1 MTTYILRRLLLMV
14 PTIVGITFLVF
25 YLIASAPG
33 GVGQADMSG
42 GEGQEAGV
50 AEAARQAY
58 LEDKYGLGDPIV
70 TQYARWLGRASPLK
84 FGTQAMRDP
93 AGTVIYPPKRLAPPP
108 KLGDW
113 YAEDAEPLPQPAGQP
128 LDFSELIERSREEV
142 LADLDLEDI
151 LERARRQKAI
161 AQGGEAAEAARAG
174 DQASLP
180 ELTDVEYAA
189 AVEAAVEQERERS
202 LARAKVSAYRA
213 AESEYARQRAAF
225 VQARIALET
234 AAAAYA
240 RERRA
245 ELREL
250 ATGLTREAS
259 IRKREARGEEDE
271 VTRDL
276 LEQAEA
282 AEREAEVWRKATT
295 ADEKPIWD
303 RMERAGVDFDSPE
316 GQAII
321 AAGEE
326 AYQKYK
332 EALEARARLANAY
345 ASRPFDKVGE
355 AFGVPLGIPNTVT
368 LAAPDLGFSYSKS
381 RPVLDLILERL
392 PVTLMLN
399 LIAVPIIY
407 FIAVPSGM
415 LAAVKRGT
423 FVDVASG
430 ALFVALWSIPVVWAG
445 VLLLGYLAS
454 DAGLGAFPTGG
465 LNSADADT
473 YPFLPQEINGEWQ
486 HGWLLDRLWHVCL
499 PVVCLVY
506 AGFAVISKQ
515 TRAAMLDNFNAD
527 YVRTAKAKGVK
538 NNDVVFRH
546 VFRNSLLPLITMFAT
561 IFPAMLAGSV
571 VVERIFTIPG
581 MGSLMIE
588 AIYLKDRELLLA
600 NTLMV
605 GVVNLLALLLADIL
619 YALAD
624 PRITYD

>member
-1 MTTYILRRLLLMV
+1 MV

-70 TQYARWLGRASPLK
+70 VQYVRWLGRASPLK

-93 AGTVIYPPKRLAPPP
+93 TGTVIYPPKRLAAPP
-108 KLGDW
+108 KLGEW
-113 YAEDAEPLPQPAGQP
+113 YAEDAEASPQPEGEP
-128 LDFSELIERSREEV
+128 LDFSEITERSRDEV
-142 LADLDLEDI
+142 LATLDLEELI
-151 LERARRQKAI
+151 ERARREKAI
-161 AQGGEAAEAARAG
+161 DAGGELAEAARSG
-174 DQASLP
+174 QPVDLP
-180 ELTDVEYAA
+180 VLTAEEREAA
-189 AVEAAVEQERERS
+189 IDDAVEEERERS
-202 LARAKVSAYRA
+202 LAQARRSAYRD
-213 AESEYARQRAAF
+213 AESAYARQRAAF
-225 VQARIALET
+225 VQSRIALET
-234 AAAAYA
+234 AAANYA

-245 ELREL
+245 ELRET
-250 ATGLTREAS
+250 AAELTREAS

-271 VTRDL
+271 RTREL
-276 LEQAEA
+276 LAQAAA
-282 AEREAEVWRKATT
+282 AEREAERWRQTTT
-295 ADEKPIWD
+295 ADEKPIWS
-303 RMERAGVDFDSPE
+303 RMDRAGVDFDSPE
-316 GQAII
+316 GRAIVE
-321 AAGEE
+321 AGERAYEKYE
-326 AYQKYK
+326 A
-332 EALEARARLANAY
+332 ALEARSKLADAY
-345 ASRPFDKVGE
+345 ASRPFDRVGE
-355 AFGVPLGIPNTVT
+355 VFGVPLGIPDVVT

-392 PVTLMLN
+392 PITLMLN

-423 FVDVASG
+423 FIDVASG

-465 LNSADADT
+465 LNSAEADS
-473 YPFLPQEINGEWQ
+473 YPFLPQRIDGEWQ